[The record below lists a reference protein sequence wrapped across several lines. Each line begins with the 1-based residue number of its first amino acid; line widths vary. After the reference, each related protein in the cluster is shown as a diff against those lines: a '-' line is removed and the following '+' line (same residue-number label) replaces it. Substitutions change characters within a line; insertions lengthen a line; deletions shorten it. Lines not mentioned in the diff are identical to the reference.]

1 MIRVVVGSLAE
12 QAVEGVVR
20 PVQSDFSP
28 VSHASRDLAAAAG
41 EGVEQKLSRVGSL
54 PIGGAVMTPAGNL
67 PCDFLIHVVVSS
79 ADEAQSTLT
88 VQRAVQ
94 NGLRR
99 VSDMGL
105 TSLALP
111 PLGIGVGMTQPEDAA
126 RALCELLFNHLDE
139 GETLDMTLVVSSP
152 YEEEIFSRI
161 VRELSDQRASDT

>member
-1 MIRVVVGSLAE
+1 
-12 QAVEGVVR
+12 
-20 PVQSDFSP
+20 
-28 VSHASRDLAAAAG
+28 
-41 EGVEQKLSRVGSL
+41 
-54 PIGGAVMTPAGNL
+54 MTPAGNL

-79 ADEAQSTLT
+79 TDEAQSTLT

-139 GETLDMTLVVSSP
+139 GETLEMTLVVSSP

>member
-1 MIRVVVGSLAE
+1 MIRVVVGKLAE

-28 VSHASRDLAAAAG
+28 VSHASRDLVAAAG
-41 EGVEQKLSRVGSL
+41 DSVEQKLSRIGSL

-67 PCDFLIHVVVSS
+67 PCDFLIHVVVTST
-79 ADEAQSTLT
+79 DEAQSSST
-88 VQRAVQ
+88 VQKAVQ

-111 PLGIGVGMTQPEDAA
+111 PLGIGVGMTEPESAA
-126 RALCELLFNHLDE
+126 RALCEILFNHLDE
-139 GETLDMTLVVSSP
+139 GETLDITLVVSSP
-152 YEEEIFSRI
+152 YEEAMFARI
-161 VRELSDQRASDT
+161 VEELAEQRVSDA